1 METHSYMYQIQTQLL
16 VTEYSYCDFFVY
28 TNKDFIRIRILP
40 NTLIMD
46 EIREKAQHFFI
57 KAILPELLDKYFTNL
72 EKMNAIHL
80 HKRLGAIAS
89 SQQKKMI

>member
-46 EIREKAQHFFI
+46 EIREKAQHFFYQSH
-57 KAILPELLDKYFTNL
+57 P
-72 EKMNAIHL
+72 
-80 HKRLGAIAS
+80 S
-89 SQQKKMI
+89 